1 VRWKPGVR
9 VRRLTA
15 AMGVAGLV
23 AAGALGVHAVLVEPR
38 ALAAAGRACDA
49 AAVRAG
55 AAIGSLLA
63 FKDADGALQTVREVT
78 RETPPV
84 SIVILDKV
92 GRVAAAR
99 AVPVP
104 GLSHVARAEV
114 FFESARVGS
123 LALGFSLESVRAEAS
138 RARWRSAV
146 AAAGLALLGAA
157 ALAATL
163 LDAFRRSQKRVSAEQ
178 ARLSGEKEQ
187 LAVRASEMEARLER
201 ERRDRRWAESALSG
215 RDLFEIERT
224 EILEMIARGE
234 GLDTIL
240 SSLAALVE
248 HRRPQ
253 SLCVVAPLR
262 QGLLPV
268 GSAEELVSPFGGRR
282 DRVHVGSTTP
292 PLALAVEEKRL
303 VVTRDAAD
311 DPLWES
317 SRETFAPHGIAACW
331 TVPIEAGTG
340 TVFGTLSLLLAE
352 PVVPEVAD
360 ISLLTNAARLA
371 AIAIEQRQLAE
382 QLAFQA
388 RFDRLTN
395 LPNRVYLE
403 EALHRAVSRAARR
416 GERVMLLFLD
426 LDRFKRVND
435 IFGHAG
441 GDALLAEV
449 GLRLASTIGEG
460 DLVARMGGDEFCIL
474 HTSPPEGPSPEDLS
488 RRLLDA
494 FRAPFDLLGQEFVVG
509 ASIGVSVFPEDA
521 HDAMALQMHAD
532 AAMYAAKEEAGSGY
546 HIFDPS
552 QTFRGGERLRLEND
566 LRRAIAGGELTL
578 VFQPQTDL
586 AGTLTGAEALLR
598 WHHPVLGDV
607 RPARFVPIAE
617 ESGLIEAL
625 GAWALEEVCRQ
636 IAAWRRAGLAVVPI
650 SINVSSVQFSHADL
664 VQTVESSLARHAVPA
679 SLLRLELTESLLI
692 KDVPSTMVLLGRLK
706 GLGIG
711 LAVDDFGTGYSSLS
725 YLQLLPVDEIKID
738 QAFLR
743 ELGTPS
749 ESASRSP
756 KLVQSMISLGHSLGL
771 VVVAEGVETNAQ
783 IDFLRRAGC
792 DRVQGFA
799 VGRPMPGDA
808 LTRLL
813 AIPSRPLAL

>member
-1 VRWKPGVR
+1 VPWKPDSR
-9 VRRLTA
+9 VHRLA
-15 AMGVAGLV
+15 AASGLAGIV
-23 AAGALGVHAVLVEPR
+23 AAGVLAVYAVRVEPR
-38 ALAAAGRACDA
+38 ALAVAGQSCDA
-49 AAVRAG
+49 AAARAG

-63 FKDADGALQTVREVT
+63 FKDADGALQAVREIT
-78 RETPPV
+78 RDTPPV
-84 SIVILDKV
+84 SVIVLNEA

-99 AVPVP
+99 AVPIP

-114 FFESARVGS
+114 FFESRRMGS
-123 LALGFSLESVRAEAS
+123 LVLGFSLESVRVEAS
-138 RARWRSAV
+138 RARFRSATAAAVLGLLGIV
-146 AAAGLALLGAA
+146 AAGAA
-157 ALAATL
+157 V
-163 LDAFRRSQKRVSAEQ
+163 LDAFRKSQKKVSGEH
-178 ARLSGEKEQ
+178 ARLSEEKEQ
-187 LAVRASEMEARLER
+187 LAVHAAEMEARLER
-201 ERRDRRWAESALSG
+201 ERRERRLAESALSG

-248 HRRPQ
+248 HRRPR

-282 DRVHVGSTTP
+282 DRVLVGSTTP

-303 VVTRDAAD
+303 VVTRDAPD

-340 TVFGTLSLLLAE
+340 TVFGTLSLLLPE
-352 PVVPEVAD
+352 PAAPGVPD

-371 AIAIEQRQLAE
+371 AIAIEQRQLGE

-388 RFDRLTN
+388 RYDRLTN

-403 EALHRAVSRAARR
+403 EALHQAVSRAART
-416 GERVMLLFLD
+416 GERVMLLFVD

-441 GDALLAEV
+441 GDALLAQV

-460 DLVARMGGDEFCIL
+460 DLVARMGGDEFCVL
-474 HTSPPEGPSPEDLS
+474 HTSPPDGPSPEDLS
-488 RRLLDA
+488 HRLLDA

-546 HIFDPS
+546 HLFDAS
-552 QTFRGGERLRLEND
+552 QTFRGGDRLRLEND

-586 AGTLTGAEALLR
+586 AGSLTGAEALLR

-607 RPARFVPIAE
+607 HPARFVPIAE
-617 ESGLIEAL
+617 ESGLIQAL

-636 IAAWRRAGLAVVPI
+636 IAQWRRLDLAVVPV
-650 SINVSSVQFSHADL
+650 SINVSSVQFSHSDL
-664 VQTVESSLARHAVPA
+664 VQTVESSLAKHAVPA

-692 KDVPSTMVLLGRLK
+692 KDVASTMVLLGRLK

-725 YLQLLPVDEIKID
+725 YLQLLPIDELKID
-738 QAFLR
+738 QAFIR
-743 ELGTPS
+743 ELGTSS

-783 IDFLRRAGC
+783 LDFLRRAGC

-799 VGRPMPGDA
+799 IGRPMPGDA
-808 LTRLL
+808 LMRLL
-813 AIPSRPLAL
+813 AISGRPLAR